1 MRFRSSVTKITPIPR
16 MVMVLFLV
24 VGTYGLY
31 GYYYDPDAW
40 AFFESAGYWLF
51 WLSVI
56 LTVLI
61 VGIQLYGLPQ
71 VKRRKRIGSGQR
83 NPDS

>member
-1 MRFRSSVTKITPIPR
+1 MRYRSGGIKGTPIPS
-16 MVMVLFLV
+16 MVIVLFLV
-24 VGTYGLY
+24 VGAFGVY

-61 VGIQLYGLPQ
+61 VGIQHYGLPY
-71 VKRRKRIGSGQR
+71 VSRRNERGSRQSG
-83 NPDS
+83 PDE